1 MGNIFEPNA
10 DLEGMLIPPAPHIN
24 VELGMGGDFGVRTVL
39 STRAPLLAISS
50 NIKSG
55 VRGASCAAGFGYI
68 LSMYG
73 PPFAVIVAV
82 ACVIAI
88 AMALAVMVGEVDAA
102 VGQLASRQ
110 VGN

>member
-1 MGNIFEPNA
+1 MDNIFEPNA
-10 DLEGMLIPPAPHIN
+10 DLEGMLIPPQPPISLLSLGWAVILGFELLCPLEPPCLPYPPILNRGSGGHLAPQGSDIW
-24 VELGMGGDFGVRTVL
+24 
-39 STRAPLLAISS
+39 SI
-50 NIKSG
+50 
-55 VRGASCAAGFGYI
+55 
-68 LSMYG
+68 YG

-88 AMALAVMVGEVDAA
+88 AMALTVMVGEVDAA